1 MSLNSAMLA
10 GVSGLAANSAALAA
24 ISQNIANVNTVGYK
38 RTASEF
44 QTLVNS
50 QSASGGSYSAGG
62 VTTNTRSFIGQEGQ
76 LQRTSESTDLA
87 VSGQGFFVTTTQA
100 EGVGATDSRLFTRA
114 GAFRVDKQ
122 GYLKNSAG
130 LYLQGW
136 PVDSNGEIATDPSD
150 LSRLRSINIGS
161 VGGTAEPTTRVQIN
175 ANLRST
181 QVATPAGSASTYT
194 EPSNPVTATDHTVDV
209 KYEPVRDPLV
219 AGGYV
224 PNQYTVKIKSGTQT
238 ATGLATFDPATGNIT
253 ALTMN
258 APNNGTM
265 TPVGTTALTF
275 TPATGAPFTMNLSDI
290 GLATN
295 IAATQKYD
303 PKSNSMAE
311 YNADD
316 DAPTGVK
323 PDFKMNIPVSD
334 SKGGQR
340 NLEIRFLKSDE
351 PNIWYAEVV
360 AVPAEDVVTGGAYA
374 NGQIKTG
381 KIAFTPSG
389 RLDVETMQNWP
400 AGTGLF
406 DDPTQATLNFGESD
420 PTQVIDPLVAAD
432 NYLVKWADGL
442 GIAAQTVTLD
452 LNTSAG
458 GLSQLNTASVV
469 QSTVTNGTAFGN
481 LSDITIDEG
490 GFVTAVFD
498 NGVMRRIA
506 QVAIATFPSPDSLK
520 EVSGNAYSVSLQSGT
535 FNLKAAGTGGAG
547 TIAAQQLESSTVDL
561 SAEFTGLITTQR
573 AYSASSKIITTADE
587 MLAELINI
595 KR

>member
-24 ISQNIANVNTVGYK
+24 ISQNIANVNTIGYK

-44 QTLVNS
+44 QTLINS
-50 QSASGGSYSAGG
+50 QTATGGSYSAGG
-62 VTTNTRSFIGQEGQ
+62 VTTNTRSYVSQEGQ
-76 LQRTSESTDLA
+76 LQRTTSSTDLA
-87 VSGQGFFVTTTQA
+87 VNGQGFFVTTTQA
-100 EGVGATDSRLFTRA
+100 ENVNATDTRLFTRA
-114 GAFRVDKQ
+114 GAFTVDKQ

-175 ANLRST
+175 ANLRSSQESST
-181 QVATPAGSASTYT
+181 AASAQSYKGVSDTATPAVTHDVSVRYT
-194 EPSNPVTATDHTVDV
+194 RTGANSHD
-209 KYEPVRDPLV
+209 LV
-219 AGGYV
+219 
-224 PNQYTVKIKSGTQT
+224 IKSGSQKVD
-238 ATGLATFDPATGNIT
+238 ASATFDPTTGAIT
-253 ALTMN
+253 GLTINGANAGSAAL
-258 APNNGTM
+258 
-265 TPVGTTALTF
+265 VGTPPTQIQF
-275 TPATGAPFTMNLSDI
+275 TPASGPAYTINLSDV
-290 GLATN
+290 GLGNENVAKT
-295 IAATQKYD
+295 KYD
-303 PKSNSMAE
+303 PSVNSMAM

-316 DAPTGVK
+316 DNPVGVK

-340 NLEIRFLKSDE
+340 NLELRFLKSDE
-351 PNIWYAEVV
+351 PNIWYAEIVS
-360 AVPAEDVVTGGAYA
+360 VPASDITAGAPYA

-389 RLDVETMQNWP
+389 RLDVDTMKAWP

-406 DDPTQATLNFGESD
+406 DDPTMATLNFGKSD
-420 PTQVIDPLVAAD
+420 PANLTMPAGQVA
-432 NYLVKWADGL
+432 WADGL
-442 GIAAQTVTLD
+442 GIAAQSVTLD

-481 LSDITIDEG
+481 LSEIKIDEG
-490 GFVTAVFD
+490 GFVTAIFD

-506 QVAIATFPSPDSLK
+506 QVAVATFPSPDSLR
-520 EVSGNAYSVSLQSGT
+520 EVSGNAYAVSLQSGT

-547 TIAAQQLESSTVDL
+547 QIAAQQLEASTVDL

>member
-1 MSLNSAMLA
+1 MLA

-50 QSASGGSYSAGG
+50 QTASGGSYSAGG
-62 VTTNTRSFIGQEGQ
+62 VTTNTRSYVSQEGQ
-76 LQRTSESTDLA
+76 LQRTTSSTDLA
-87 VSGQGFFVTTTQA
+87 VNGQGFFVTTTQA
-100 EGVGATDSRLFTRA
+100 ENVGATDTRLFTRA
-114 GAFRVDKQ
+114 GAFTVDKQ

-136 PVDSNGEIATDPSD
+136 PVDSNGEISTDPSD

-175 ANLRST
+175 ANLRSSQESSSAASAQSYKGVSDT
-181 QVATPAGSASTYT
+181 ATPAVTHDVSVRYT
-194 EPSNPVTATDHTVDV
+194 RTGANSHD
-209 KYEPVRDPLV
+209 LV
-219 AGGYV
+219 
-224 PNQYTVKIKSGTQT
+224 IKSGSQKID
-238 ATGLATFDPATGNIT
+238 ASATFDPTTGAIT
-253 ALTMN
+253 GLTINGAN
-258 APNNGTM
+258 AGSAA
-265 TPVGTTALTF
+265 PVGTPPTQIQF
-275 TPATGAPFTMNLSDI
+275 TPASGPAYTINLSDV
-290 GLATN
+290 GLGNENVAKT
-295 IAATQKYD
+295 KYD
-303 PKSNSMAE
+303 PSVNSMAM

-316 DAPTGVK
+316 DNPVGVK

-340 NLEIRFLKSDE
+340 NLELRFLKSDE
-351 PNIWYAEVV
+351 PNIWYAEIVS
-360 AVPAEDVVTGGAYA
+360 VPASDVIAGAPYA

-389 RLDVETMQNWP
+389 RLDVDTMKAWP
-400 AGTGLF
+400 AGMGLF
-406 DDPTQATLNFGESD
+406 PDPTMATLDFGKSD
-420 PTQVIDPLVAAD
+420 PANLTMPAGQVA
-432 NYLVKWADGL
+432 WADGL
-442 GIAAQTVTLD
+442 GIAAQAVTLD

-481 LSDITIDEG
+481 LSEIKIDEG
-490 GFVTAVFD
+490 GFVTAIFD

-506 QVAIATFPSPDSLK
+506 QVAVATFPSPDSLR
-520 EVSGNAYSVSLQSGT
+520 EVSGNAYAVSLQSGT

-547 TIAAQQLESSTVDL
+547 QIAAKQLESSTVDL